1 MKRSRSKKPKVAFDT
16 AVLLHAL
23 LLGDAKAQGL
33 RQAWQ
38 TAACIPLINAAMAQD
53 LMRALAYPGLKLNAT
68 QQHELLSDFLPFAE
82 VVVEMRSRARPALL
96 LARAADCLVSDCP
109 AIRAAFAR
117 AKLAP
122 CRLLGSEEFVFGL

>member
-38 TAACIPLINAAMAQD
+38 TGACVPLINAGAAQD
-53 LMRALAYPGLKLNAT
+53 LMRALAYPGLKLDAG
-68 QQHELLSDFLPFAE
+68 QQHELLADFLPFAE
-82 VVVEMRSRARPALL
+82 VVAELRSRARPALA
-96 LARAADCLVSDCP
+96 LARGADALVSDC
-109 AIRAAFAR
+109 AALHGAFAR

-122 CRLLGSEEFVFGL
+122 CRLLGSAEFLASL